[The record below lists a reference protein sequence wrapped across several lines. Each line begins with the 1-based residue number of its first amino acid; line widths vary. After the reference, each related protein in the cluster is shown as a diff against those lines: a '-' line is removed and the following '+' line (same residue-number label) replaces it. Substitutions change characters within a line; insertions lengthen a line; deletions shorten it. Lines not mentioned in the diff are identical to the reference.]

1 MDAVQVKLEGAVTNL
16 SVQAIANR
24 EGFCTFGQDF
34 ASWLND
40 SNFAGVN
47 CTETLASIIRQTP
60 GDLDTDGIGNYDEIT
75 YFNTIQSF
83 EEFQGIDTTL
93 RYNFSTESAGDFGF
107 TLYNSNIISRK
118 RKEDA
123 NSDTLELLDYYLYE
137 PRSQQ
142 TATTTWRYDDWRV
155 SLFMDRTGHTE
166 QYYGEKGDPFIKA
179 NLSVGYNYSADL
191 SLRATVANIEDK
203 MPEKDSAYGFPFF
216 NRSYYSIFG
225 RAVYLSA
232 SYRF

>member
-1 MDAVQVKLEGAVTNL
+1 M
-16 SVQAIANR
+16 
-24 EGFCTFGQDF
+24 
-34 ASWLND
+34 
-40 SNFAGVN
+40 
-47 CTETLASIIRQTP
+47 
-60 GDLDTDGIGNYDEIT
+60 
-75 YFNTIQSF
+75 
-83 EEFQGIDTTL
+83 
-93 RYNFSTESAGDFGF
+93 
-107 TLYNSNIISRK
+107 
-118 RKEDA
+118 
-123 NSDTLELLDYYLYE
+123 LDYYLYE

-166 QYYGEKGDPFIKA
+166 QYYGEKGDPFITA

-225 RAVYLSA
+225 RAVYVSA